1 MQAKTPPIIDV
12 VKRGGK
18 RPTERFNREKL
29 HASVLAACLSVR
41 SPEAMA
47 ESAADSV
54 CKTIT
59 IWLKDKP
66 EITSDDVRRVAAEHL
81 TIIHPEAAYL
91 YKHHRL
97 VL

>member
-1 MQAKTPPIIDV
+1 MTSSPHLIDV

-18 RPTERFNREKL
+18 RSSERFDVTKL
-29 HASVLAACLSVR
+29 RASILAACLSVR
-41 SPEAMA
+41 SPHGMA

-54 CKTIT
+54 CAVVIEWCRTR
-59 IWLKDKP
+59 P
-66 EITSDDVRRVAAEHL
+66 EITSDDVRRIAARQL
-81 TIIHPEAAYL
+81 DRIHPEAAYL